1 MMKKWKLSDFWKQT
15 LSCTLGTIIGI
26 ILTFGTS
33 AWIENRE
40 KKATE
45 RTAALMVIHNLD
57 VFCDDLEETTKDLQA
72 VDSINMK
79 VLAAKDRLETV
90 PEDTLE
96 LFVGNFFSFQ
106 FSPNDQTA
114 ETIFSSNIETWKSID
129 NSEFIELAG
138 QCFSAKRFLVK
149 FQERLEAE
157 KNDLTDMFMKTVV
170 YADKPTKS
178 VPEIAASMLHS
189 AAFCSFIKKQ
199 HDFYLQGM
207 QQGLKVLLKQTDN
220 CKRLMDVT
228 DEELQLFGYNDET
241 QESQRH

>member
-1 MMKKWKLSDFWKQT
+1 MKWKISDFWKQT
-15 LSCTLGTIIGI
+15 LSCTLGTIVGI
-26 ILTFGTS
+26 VLTFGTS
-33 AWIENRE
+33 AWIEKRE
-40 KKATE
+40 KQATE

-57 VFCDDLEETTKDLQA
+57 GFCDELEETTKYLQA

-96 LFVGNFFSFQ
+96 LFVNSFFTFQ

-129 NSEFIELAG
+129 SSEFIELAG
-138 QCFSAKRFLVK
+138 QCFSAKRLLVK

-157 KNDLTDMFMKTVV
+157 KNDLTDMFLKTVL
-170 YADKPTKS
+170 YADKPIES
-178 VPEIAASMLHS
+178 IPEIAATMLRS
-189 AAFCSFIKKQ
+189 ATFRSFIKKQ

-207 QQGLKVLLKQTDN
+207 QQGLKVLRKQTDN

-241 QESQRH
+241 QESQSVE

>member
-1 MMKKWKLSDFWKQT
+1 MKCKLSDFWKQT

-26 ILTFGTS
+26 VLTFGTS
-33 AWIENRE
+33 AWIDNRE
-40 KKATE
+40 KEATE

-57 VFCDDLEETTKDLQA
+57 GFCDELEETTKYLQT

-79 VLAAKDRLETV
+79 VLAAKDKLETI

-96 LFVGNFFSFQ
+96 LFVSGFFSFQ
-106 FSPNDQTA
+106 FSPNDETA

-157 KNDLTDMFMKTVV
+157 KNELTDMFMKTVV
-170 YADKPTKS
+170 YADKPTGS
-178 VPEIAASMLHS
+178 VPEIAATMLS
-189 AAFCSFIKKQ
+189 SEIFRIFIKKQ
-199 HDFYLQGM
+199 HDFYLRGM
-207 QQGLKVLLKQTDN
+207 QEGLKVLRKQTDN

-228 DEELQLFGYNDET
+228 DEVLQQFGYNDEP
-241 QESQRH
+241 QESQSH

>member
-1 MMKKWKLSDFWKQT
+1 MVNLIKDMKWDLSDFWIQT

-26 ILTFGTS
+26 VLTFGTS
-33 AWIENRE
+33 AWIDKRE
-40 KKATE
+40 KQATE

-57 VFCDDLEETTKDLQA
+57 KFCNDLEETTRYLQT
-72 VDSINMK
+72 VDSVNMK

-96 LFVGNFFSFQ
+96 LFASSFFTFQ
-106 FSPNDQTA
+106 FGTNDQIA

-138 QCFSAKRFLVK
+138 QCFSAKRILVK

-157 KNDLTDMFMKTVV
+157 KNDLTDMFLKTII
-170 YADKPTKS
+170 YADKPTES
-178 VPEIAASMLHS
+178 FPEIAATMLRS
-189 AAFCSFIKKQ
+189 ATFRSFIKKQ

-207 QQGLKVLLKQTDN
+207 LEGLKVLRKQTDN

-228 DEELQLFGYNDET
+228 DEELQSFGYNDEP
-241 QESQRH
+241 

>member
-1 MMKKWKLSDFWKQT
+1 MKWKISDFWKQT
-15 LSCTLGTIIGI
+15 LSCTLGTIVGI
-26 ILTFGTS
+26 VLTFGTS
-33 AWIENRE
+33 AWIEKRE
-40 KKATE
+40 KQATE

-57 VFCDDLEETTKDLQA
+57 GFCDELEETTKYLQA

-79 VLAAKDRLETV
+79 VLAAKDRLEAV
-90 PEDTLE
+90 SEDTLE
-96 LFVGNFFSFQ
+96 MFAGNFFTFQ

-129 NSEFIELAG
+129 SSEFIELAG
-138 QCFSAKRFLVK
+138 QCFSAKRLLVK

-157 KNDLTDMFMKTVV
+157 KNDLTDMFLKTVL
-170 YADKPTKS
+170 YADKPIES
-178 VPEIAASMLHS
+178 IPEIAATMLRS
-189 AAFCSFIKKQ
+189 ATFRSFIKKQ

-207 QQGLKVLLKQTDN
+207 QQGLKVLRKQTDN

-241 QESQRH
+241 QESQSVE